1 MLFLSS
7 WPSATAA
14 LLAVSVSVAPGP
26 EGLRVE
32 ASFHVPVPKA
42 VVWAVLTDY
51 EGIPRFVSSMRESR
65 IVARDSAHL
74 VLQQEAVG
82 RLMFFRRRLHT
93 TLWVEEVPLSI
104 LRFEDV
110 LHEDFD
116 VYRGEWRITERDSG
130 TDVSYQ
136 VTARPITPIPQF
148 AVRPMFQRA
157 VQQLL
162 NEIEKEIEHR
172 AAVAERLPSERSRP

>member
-1 MLFLSS
+1 VLFLTRWAS
-7 WPSATAA
+7 TAV
-14 LLAVSVSVAPGP
+14 LLAVSATVAPSP
-26 EGLRVE
+26 EGLHVE
-32 ASFHVPVPKA
+32 AGFHVAAPRT

-51 EGIPRFVSSMRESR
+51 ENIPRFVSSMRQSR

-93 TLWVEEVPLSI
+93 TLWVEEVPMSI

-116 VYRGEWRITERDSG
+116 VYRGEWRITESDSE
-130 TDVSYQ
+130 THVSYQ

-162 NEIEKEIEHR
+162 TEIEKEIEHR